1 MAYTQYIVLFRGDDT
16 DFAGNQEIKIKLETE
31 MSLEGV
37 SAHFK
42 FLDFEQDFDTIP
54 EDKELRLV
62 FSANVT
68 KQFPI
73 GSMDAELYLVDE
85 RRKRRTIA
93 NRIHIVVTQSV
104 AEAYDNTDPQ
114 AITVSILGVS
124 SSVSWNNIIDKPNE
138 FPPSAHTH
146 ETNDITGLDK
156 KLEDIE
162 KKFDNIKID
171 VDKTI
176 IQGSENPVSGG
187 AVYNGLAGKQDKL
200 QNGFGTDVVVNTY
213 TSKIVKDGET
223 IVVDWNGGDSYHTL
237 YFPLIDID
245 YHNENSANLKPFA
258 YRMRFRYIPFA
269 TGVEA
274 TKELSFIFPQCL
286 ISVVGDG
293 GFGIDYRIDNVV
305 VYVNDT
311 PLEFDISLYKSP
323 SLPDYLPQVVMR
335 ITKLD
340 GSPSVADELK
350 AQINAAN
357 AILEEVV

>member
-16 DFAGNQEIKIKLETE
+16 DFTGNQEIAIKLETE

-62 FSANVT
+62 FSAEVT
-68 KQFPI
+68 KQFPV
-73 GSMDAELYLVDE
+73 GSMDAELYLVDG

-114 AITVSILGVS
+114 AITVSISGSGITWS
-124 SSVSWNNIIDKPNE
+124 SITGKPE
-138 FPPSAHTH
+138 TYPPSKHHHT
-146 ETNDITGLDK
+146 TDDIDGLDE
-156 KLEDIE
+156 KLAGIKVETDTTVIE
-162 KKFDNIKID
+162 
-171 VDKTI
+171 
-176 IQGSENPVSGG
+176 GSSNPVSGG

-245 YHNENSANLKPFA
+245 YHNENSAHLKPFA

-357 AILEEVV
+357 AILEQVV

>member
-1 MAYTQYIVLFRGDDT
+1 M
-16 DFAGNQEIKIKLETE
+16 
-31 MSLEGV
+31 
-37 SAHFK
+37 
-42 FLDFEQDFDTIP
+42 
-54 EDKELRLV
+54 
-62 FSANVT
+62 
-68 KQFPI
+68 
-73 GSMDAELYLVDE
+73 
-85 RRKRRTIA
+85 
-93 NRIHIVVTQSV
+93 
-104 AEAYDNTDPQ
+104 
-114 AITVSILGVS
+114 AITVDGTLLKEATLGTSLVTKLAAEKAFADLGIVLKFVGVS
-124 SSVSWNNIIDKPNE
+124 TTDPTQGATIEGVDKFEAGNICLFNKKE
-138 FPPSAHTH
+138 FLATVTDDVVTWV
-146 ETNDITGLDK
+146 EIGDDDLRTTI
-156 KLEDIE
+156 EDLQS
-162 KKFDNIKID
+162 KID
-171 VDKTI
+171 T
-176 IQGSENPVSGG
+176 
-187 AVYNGLAGKQDKL
+187 KQDKL
-200 QNGFGTDVVVNTY
+200 QDGFGTDVVVNTY

-245 YHNENSANLKPFA
+245 YHNENSANLKPFV

-274 TKELSFIFPQCL
+274 TKELSFILPQCL

-350 AQINAAN
+350 SQINTAN
-357 AILEEVV
+357 AVLEEIV

>member
-1 MAYTQYIVLFRGDDT
+1 MALNQYIVLFKGDDS
-16 DFAGNQEIKIKLETE
+16 DFAGNQDVIINLETE
-31 MSLEGV
+31 VDLTGMR
-37 SAHFK
+37 AFFK

-54 EDKELRLV
+54 ENKQLKLV
-62 FSANVT
+62 FPAIAT
-68 KQFPI
+68 KSFPI
-73 GSMDAELYLVDE
+73 GAMDAELYLLDING
-85 RRKRRTIA
+85 KRRTVA
-93 NRIHIVVTQSV
+93 NRIHIVVTQSIS
-104 AEAYDNTDPQ
+104 EAYDNTDPQ
-114 AITVSILGVS
+114 AITVSVSGVS
-124 SSVSWNNIIDKPNE
+124 SSVSWDNIINKPNE

-146 ETNDITGLDK
+146 KTSDITGLDK

-171 VDKTI
+171 VDQTI

-187 AVYNGLAGKQDKL
+187 AVYNGLASKQDKL
-200 QNGFGTDVVVNTY
+200 QNGLGTDVVINTY

-223 IVVDWNGGDSYHTL
+223 IVVDWSREYVYNTL

-245 YHNENSANLKPFA
+245 YHNENSANLKPFT

-293 GFGIDYRIDNVV
+293 GLGIDYRIDNVV

-323 SLPDYLPQVVMR
+323 SLPNYLPQVVMR

-350 AQINAAN
+350 AQINTAN
-357 AILEEVV
+357 AVLEEVV

>member
-1 MAYTQYIVLFRGDDT
+1 MPSIISCGGQVPQL
-16 DFAGNQEIKIKLETE
+16 
-31 MSLEGV
+31 
-37 SAHFK
+37 
-42 FLDFEQDFDTIP
+42 P
-54 EDKELRLV
+54 
-62 FSANVT
+62 
-68 KQFPI
+68 
-73 GSMDAELYLVDE
+73 
-85 RRKRRTIA
+85 RRKSPCGDVPWIMPPHGMPHSPRLPVMTI
-93 NRIHIVVTQSV
+93 NGMRPDEHGNLDISIPVVDT
-104 AEAYDNTDPQ
+104 T
-114 AITVSILGVS
+114 IT
-124 SSVSWNNIIDKPNE
+124 K
-138 FPPSAHTH
+138 
-146 ETNDITGLDK
+146 
-156 KLEDIE
+156 
-162 KKFDNIKID
+162 
-171 VDKTI
+171 
-176 IQGSENPVSGG
+176 GSENPVSGG
-187 AVYNGLAGKQDKL
+187 AVYNGLENKQDKL

-350 AQINAAN
+350 AQINTAN